1 MINVTEAPIIVA
13 VLGLVGAIGAAAL
26 ATYVTYQSESYK
38 RRSDLA
44 IIVNKYQDPLLL
56 SAVTLHARLNTIKTH
71 VKGIP
76 VSPSFADIRPPPPKN
91 IKDDYLLIHTA
102 FLVGQYFAWVHILRI
117 ESQFLGMQ
125 RAHKTKSLTDAFF
138 KIERAWSRDW
148 DNDEKRNRFMLW
160 RGQQT
165 AIGELMTVTQDE
177 KHSCIG
183 YAEFRNRWY
192 SESGPGFTQWFGDF
206 ANNRDDFWSERLDM
220 VLEGLRVLIFIL
232 DPEKIFQK
240 AYNDYSDPES
250 GNAAHDR
257 KRMQRGYSFRD
268 FWSPSFPRAR
278 DSMSAVFFSLSIS
291 VT

>member
-1 MINVTEAPIIVA
+1 MINATEAPIIIA
-13 VLGLVGAIGAAAL
+13 VFSLVGAIGAAAL
-26 ATYVTYQSESYK
+26 AAYITYRSESYK
-38 RRSDLA
+38 RRSDLTN
-44 IIVNKYQDPLLL
+44 IVNKYQDPLLL

-76 VSPSFADIRPPPPKN
+76 VGPSFADIPPPPKN

-125 RAHKTKSLTDAFF
+125 RTHKTKSLTDAFF

-165 AIGELMTVTQDE
+165 AIGELMTVTHNE
-177 KHSCIG
+177 KHFCIG
-183 YAEFRNRWY
+183 YTEFRNRWY
-192 SESGPGFTQWFGDF
+192 AESLAGPEFTQWFGDF
-206 ANNRDDFWSERLDM
+206 ANNHDDFWSERLDM

-232 DPEKIFQK
+232 DPEKLFQK
-240 AYNDYSDPES
+240 AYNDYSDPEI
-250 GNAAHDR
+250 GNAAHNR
-257 KRMQRGYSFRD
+257 SSLQRGHSFRD
-268 FWSPSFPRAR
+268 LWSPSFNRAR
-278 DSMSAVFFSLSIS
+278 DSRS
-291 VT
+291 VIF